1 MDEAGGCCGTNSL
14 ARSSLR
20 WAAQRWEMGDGQWD
34 MGDVGNRRWKI
45 GMRRWKIGMWR
56 WVMDAGR

>member
-20 WAAQRWEMGDGQWD
+20 WAAQRWEMGDEQWD

-45 GMRRWKIGMWR
+45 GMWR
-56 WVMDAGR
+56 WVTDAGR